1 MHPAAGALIIFV
13 MNCGRCALRYARQ
26 VDTCPDQSAN
36 WAKLEQRRGD
46 EDQRHLQVQFG
57 EDDKKNGE
65 NEAPEGKSGSEAR
78 YDMLQEPSHDRALF
92 ILCVIEHH
100 SKQHG
105 RAAPRMVKLYT
116 VLFAGKEQLNDEAG

>member
-57 EDDKKNGE
+57 EDDKKNSQ

-78 YDMLQEPSHDRALF
+78 HDMFQEPSHDRAFL
-92 ILCVIEHH
+92 ILCAIEHH
-100 SKQHG
+100 SEQHDL
-105 RAAPRMVKLYT
+105 AAPRMVKPYT
-116 VLFAGKEQLNDEAG
+116 ALFTDKEQLNVEAG